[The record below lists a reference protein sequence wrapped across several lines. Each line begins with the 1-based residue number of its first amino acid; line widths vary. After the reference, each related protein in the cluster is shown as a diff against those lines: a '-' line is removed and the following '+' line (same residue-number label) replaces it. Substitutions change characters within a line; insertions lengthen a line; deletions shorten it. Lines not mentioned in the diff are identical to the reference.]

1 MAISLYPENI
11 DFRWSVCSMGDIPNP
26 PILYGCFASELC
38 RCSAIALEF
47 LKWSNTGD
55 RTATK
60 THRDIAL
67 NADLPVYA
75 QARRSRHAQ
84 KQRTEL
90 LFNWEVSQTLDRI
103 LILRSPNLCCH
114 RKICKIL
121 EGLSRNFAN
130 FAMTKARR
138 DTVLFDDLPAV
149 PNIVDRTVSVS

>member
-1 MAISLYPENI
+1 M
-11 DFRWSVCSMGDIPNP
+11 
-26 PILYGCFASELC
+26 ILIL
-38 RCSAIALEF
+38 AIAPHR
-47 LKWSNTGD
+47 K
-55 RTATK
+55 A
-60 THRDIAL
+60 HRDIAL

-114 RKICKIL
+114 REICKIL

-138 DTVLFDDLPAV
+138 DTVLFADLPAA
-149 PNIVDRTVSVS
+149 PNIGDRTVSVS

>member
-1 MAISLYPENI
+1 
-11 DFRWSVCSMGDIPNP
+11 MGDTPNT

-38 RCSAIALEF
+38 CCSAIALEF

-114 RKICKIL
+114 HEICKIL
-121 EGLSRNFAN
+121 EGLSRNFEN

-138 DTVLFDDLPAV
+138 DTVLFADLPAA
-149 PNIVDRTVSVS
+149 PNIGDRTVSVS